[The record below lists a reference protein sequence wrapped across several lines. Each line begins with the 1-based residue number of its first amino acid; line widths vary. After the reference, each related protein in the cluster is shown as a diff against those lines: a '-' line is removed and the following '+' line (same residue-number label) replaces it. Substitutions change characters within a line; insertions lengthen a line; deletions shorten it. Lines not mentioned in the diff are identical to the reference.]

1 MERTLTFNTNFY
13 SELYLYT
20 TCSRDILCVRR
31 RPSRL
36 GRRIE
41 TGGAQV
47 ALLWH
52 RFRGYSGHFPG
63 LFFCTELWLWFDFA
77 KVFFF
82 IFLLDWCD
90 GQPYVSTPVEMVW
103 TNYCLAGIHFI
114 LAGNRSITHAME
126 QTVKVF
132 SVSCTRLPFY
142 GRKKRGEKKID
153 QLVLYLLG
161 KRRNEPN
168 KAFHYMTLTVIFLRF
183 RCLSLSISFSL
194 LFLLRLP
201 PSSCRFVIDVT
212 TLVSPNSGAGRPEK
226 KSSANES
233 CLRQRQLTP

>member
-77 KVFFF
+77 KGFFF
-82 IFLLDWCD
+82 YFFTWLMWRSALRIDPGRNGLNKLLFGGDSFYFSRKSFHHSRDGADSEGFLRQLHKI
-90 GQPYVSTPVEMVW
+90 
-103 TNYCLAGIHFI
+103 AI
-114 LAGNRSITHAME
+114 LWKKKKGRKENRSTCFI
-126 QTVKVF
+126 
-132 SVSCTRLPFY
+132 PP
-142 GRKKRGEKKID
+142 GKKA
-153 QLVLYLLG
+153 
-161 KRRNEPN
+161 KR
-168 KAFHYMTLTVIFLRF
+168 A
-183 RCLSLSISFSL
+183 
-194 LFLLRLP
+194 
-201 PSSCRFVIDVT
+201 
-212 TLVSPNSGAGRPEK
+212 
-226 KSSANES
+226 
-233 CLRQRQLTP
+233 Q